1 MDMLDNFPLEHL
13 RKHLLE
19 NHDPDWMFEYIEFDG
34 MCLNCYLPVDSPET
48 YIIISWDDYTI
59 RETGTQVPQGLIDEI
74 ITVMKDGEKIYAGWN
89 STTLPEEWA

>member
-1 MDMLDNFPLEHL
+1 
-13 RKHLLE
+13 
-19 NHDPDWMFEYIEFDG
+19 MFEYIEFDG